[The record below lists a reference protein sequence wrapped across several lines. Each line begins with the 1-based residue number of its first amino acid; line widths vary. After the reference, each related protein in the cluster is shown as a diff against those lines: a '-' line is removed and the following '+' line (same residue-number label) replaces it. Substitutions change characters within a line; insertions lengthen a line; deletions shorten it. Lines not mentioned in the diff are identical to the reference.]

1 MRPSSV
7 ETTLATVPAY
17 KWPTDEESIGSCGS
31 PVAIPPILDVEFS
44 RQRSRPTTNHR
55 PLDPIQPTQCSHSNS
70 QSEASKAPPFG
81 QHPR

>member
-7 ETTLATVPAY
+7 ETTLAVVPAY
-17 KWPTDEESIGSCGS
+17 NWPTEDASTGRFGSL
-31 PVAIPPILDVEFS
+31 VAIPPILDVVSF
-44 RQRSRPTTNHR
+44 RQRSRPTTNHH